1 MPANSVQIEK
11 TIKKESGKLFNF
23 IRKSVPT
30 KEDAEDILQDVF
42 YQFVSAF
49 EEIEFMDRISS
60 WLYRVAQ
67 NRIIDSRRK
76 KSTSPLPEEKVI
88 FSGDDNDEPITLAE
102 IIPDVSG
109 LPDEVYWRNLIW
121 EEIEASLDEMPEE
134 QKAVFVLNEFEGL
147 SFKEI
152 SKIVNEP
159 VNTLLSRKRY
169 AVLYLRKSLKY
180 LFEELKNNV

>member
-1 MPANSVQIEK
+1 MPADSIQIEK
-11 TIKKESGKLFNF
+11 TIKKESGRLFNF

-49 EEIEFMDRISS
+49 EEIEFMDRVTA

-67 NRIIDSRRK
+67 NKIIDSRRK
-76 KSTSPLPEEKVI
+76 KSTSPLPDEKTV
-88 FSGDDNDEPITLAE
+88 FQGDDNDEYLTLAE

-109 LPDEVYWRNLIW
+109 LPDEVYWQNLVM
-121 EEIEASLDEMPEE
+121 EEIETALDELPDE
-134 QKAVFVLNEFEGL
+134 QKEVFVLNEFEGL

-152 SKIVNEP
+152 SVLTNEP

-169 AVLYLRKSLKY
+169 AVLYLRKSLMY
-180 LFEELKNNV
+180 LFEELKNND